1 MSKEFM
7 EKLFEPFSRAQDDRI
22 RKVQGTG
29 LGMAISRNIVNMMGG
44 NIEVESEVNKGTK
57 FIVTFFLKLQDA
69 EEVHYADFVDLP
81 VLVVDDDEISM
92 ESACC
97 MLDDL
102 GMKTEGVLSG
112 REAVDRVVARHEKQ
126 DDYFAVILDWK
137 MPEMDGITTTR
148 EIRRF
153 IGEDVLI
160 IIISAYDW
168 SDIEQEAR
176 QAGAN
181 AFISKPLFKSRLA
194 HLFNSLVGNEEEL
207 PETMP
212 LQNFEDMDL
221 SGYRVLLVE
230 DNELNVEI
238 TTEILEMTGI
248 TVDVANDGSEA
259 VDMIRERGDIK
270 YDLILM
276 DIQMPKMNGYDATR
290 AIRNLGCDFCKSV
303 PIIAMTANAFAED
316 VQAAFSAGMNEHIA
330 KPLDL
335 KALASVLDKWVLGK
349 NN

>member
-57 FIVTFFLKLQDA
+57 FIVTFFLKLG
-69 EEVHYADFVDLP
+69 DL
-81 VLVVDDDEISM
+81 E
-92 ESACC
+92 
-97 MLDDL
+97 
-102 GMKTEGVLSG
+102 MKTEGELSG
-112 REAVDRVVARHEKQ
+112 KKAVNRGAAR
-126 DDYFAVILDWK
+126 
-137 MPEMDGITTTR
+137 
-148 EIRRF
+148 
-153 IGEDVLI
+153 
-160 IIISAYDW
+160 
-168 SDIEQEAR
+168 
-176 QAGAN
+176 
-181 AFISKPLFKSRLA
+181 
-194 HLFNSLVGNEEEL
+194 

-335 KALASVLDKWVLGK
+335 KALAGVLDKWVLGK

>member
-1 MSKEFM
+1 
-7 EKLFEPFSRAQDDRI
+7 
-22 RKVQGTG
+22 
-29 LGMAISRNIVNMMGG
+29 
-44 NIEVESEVNKGTK
+44 
-57 FIVTFFLKLQDA
+57 
-69 EEVHYADFVDLP
+69 
-81 VLVVDDDEISM
+81 
-92 ESACC
+92 
-97 MLDDL
+97 
-102 GMKTEGVLSG
+102 VLSG